1 MSITCGLFDAL
12 DVAYGAGNVLSSIRI
27 GVGKSGSV
35 RIWLLGGGA
44 IAPVGCACVTDGSA
58 ATALGEVVDS
68 LDVETLVQAGITHKQ
83 SNQNTG
89 RKDLIM
95 RYASEKVCG

>member
-12 DVAYGAGNVLSSIRI
+12 DVAYGAGNVPSSIRI
-27 GVGKSGSV
+27 GAGESGSV

-44 IAPVGCACVTDGSA
+44 IAPVGCATDGSA
-58 ATALGEVVDS
+58 ATARGGAVDS

-95 RYASEKVCG
+95 QYASEKVCG

>member
-1 MSITCGLFDAL
+1 MHWMWHTERATCLVQSESAWGKA
-12 DVAYGAGNVLSSIRI
+12 VLCE
-27 GVGKSGSV
+27 SGCWVEERSP
-35 RIWLLGGGA
+35 LSALGGG
-44 IAPVGCACVTDGSA
+44 
-58 ATALGEVVDS
+58 VDS